1 VRGMPKSR
9 KKNKEIA
16 VADRHFRPQE
26 RTLLGDTT
34 GIEALD
40 VFKTA
45 KKIGRLLSS
54 FMIVA
59 GTFFFLLSAISILI
73 SIEIV
78 FSSPFFIGALAFLGA
93 MNIFCGLILLAKK

>member
-1 VRGMPKSR
+1 MSKSR
-9 KKNKEIA
+9 KKKKEIA
-16 VADRHFRPQE
+16 VVNRHFRSQE
-26 RTLLGDTT
+26 KGLLGDTC

-40 VFKTA
+40 VFKMA

-54 FMIVA
+54 FMIAA

-78 FSSPFFIGALAFLGA
+78 FSSPFFIGVLAFLGA
-93 MNIFCGLILLAKK
+93 MNIFCGLMLLAKK